1 MHNRQLCVLFV
12 VHFNFFILL
21 KKYAVYDTLKV
32 CRLFY
37 KNLFTGDEKMLK
49 RLDLSAFKK
58 IYDKSAIAFAVI
70 NLIRNAEGVVYD
82 FSYEYV
88 NQAMA
93 DIDGI
98 KVSDIAG
105 KRYSSLYKKYPPKTT
120 LKNLSDVADNGTA
133 GSSQEYWNE
142 AGLSVSMQYA
152 YVSEDTVSVSVIG
165 ISNIEQMKN
174 QNAQLVNKIP
184 GGVVIIEVTDT
195 IHFYHCNDWYHT
207 TLGYTAEE
215 FECLQKED
223 ENAGIHP
230 EDIEILKDSIA
241 ECFSSK
247 RTDTLTLRVAHKNG
261 TYKYLCL
268 NTVVVGKTHNKL
280 TLYGMYTDVDKH
292 IRLTNKLAYVNAEMD
307 NMIASIPGG
316 ISKYVLTEE
325 GTLKRLYSSPGMA
338 ELVGK
343 TQEEY
348 ERDFDKDW
356 KENIYYADFP
366 IVQKKIVECIKTL
379 KSTEFTYRL
388 IHKDGSLVWV
398 TALVRVI
405 GEKDGRPLAHAVF
418 HAMTKSEILYQT
430 LLDNIDT
437 VTIVRD
443 VTNGEILYANKVA
456 SNFFGMTEKQLI
468 GNSYVDVMNANN
480 INYEDFEVDFENNVL
495 KEVISGGKCYNV
507 TAEKIVWNDRESIA
521 SFFTDIT
528 DSYNAR
534 QELQGDK
541 DKLDDIVSK
550 IPLGIVVFKL
560 DKDDVIYVEH
570 CNDSICEKIK
580 IDKNDI
586 VYGEFKNL
594 TLPFEFYKEDISVIL
609 KSFEIA
615 KKQQE
620 PYFYDFR
627 IIYDDGRISWFTASF
642 QSVPQ
647 DDGSFLI
654 YSGFIDITE
663 QKTLEEKLV
672 LNAKEMRE
680 SVVKLQES
688 QERLNAVS
696 RRAEL
701 FYWEIELES
710 GDVTALFTREDSPS
724 GNLKNEGFATDFIIS
739 EDLEYFRLM
748 TGLATSGKEE
758 HLTFDVRVGE
768 NIEKSEWFRITYDVI
783 KDDEDKAVSL
793 LGLAQN
799 VNELKLE
806 QRRLDEEIENLETAT
821 QKRDVLSTMR
831 INLTDNCVESYS
843 SKPETELDV
852 QVGDKYTDVL
862 EKIASHTVLSTG
874 YEEVF
879 KQQSLE
885 KLLLSFENGEKVISV
900 DYQIETFDN
909 ASCWV
914 NSSIRL
920 YRHPTTKKVMC
931 FMYCYDINDIHV
943 TKEIINK
950 VVEDGYEHISV
961 INVKNRKI
969 DLSIGDENSVTY
981 MKTNDVFDRS
991 LMNVFAKLGS
1001 DELAESGFDNCCL
1014 SNVIDELR
1022 ERDEFAYPFN
1032 ISKNEK
1038 KERKLFTYR
1047 WFDETKTKILL
1058 LVTDITDVYQQEIK
1072 RSEELA
1078 KALDTAVMANKSK
1091 TDFLSR
1097 MSHEIRT
1104 PMNAILGMSRLG
1116 EDIATEESVISY
1128 FKDINAS
1135 GNYLLGLINDI
1146 LDMSRIEQ
1154 GKMDIYNKYEEFT
1167 EIIRSVEVVIKP
1179 LAERKNVEF
1188 NIIKNGE
1195 APQWV
1200 YLDKL
1205 RAQQVYINILNN
1217 AVKFT
1222 ESGGKVE
1229 WEINSEMISNNTVK
1243 VTCKISD
1250 TGCGMSESFLERIFE
1265 PFAQEQNSLVN
1276 ARQGTG
1282 LGLAIAKSIVEK
1294 MGGTISVEST
1304 IGIGTTFTIEFIRN
1318 CKQINDKQNL
1328 NQEADDVKSI
1338 LEGKKVLLCE
1348 DHPLNTLVATRLLEK
1363 VGMTVEPAEN
1373 GKIGVEK
1380 FLQSQ
1385 ESEYAVVLMDIRMP
1399 VMDGL
1404 EAATKIRAL
1413 NRQDAKSVPII
1424 AMTANAF
1431 AEDKSLSKAA
1441 GMNEHLSKPIE
1452 PTVLYKTLSDY
1463 IK

>member
-1 MHNRQLCVLFV
+1 M
-12 VHFNFFILL
+12 ILL
-21 KKYAVYDTLKV
+21 KYMGFLQ
-32 CRLFY
+32 

-70 NLIRNAEGVVYD
+70 NLIRNVEGVVYD

-105 KRYSSLYKKYPPKTT
+105 KRYSSLYKKYPPKIT
-120 LKNLSDVADNGTA
+120 LKNLSEVADNGTA

-268 NTVVVGKTHNKL
+268 NTVVVGKSTNKL

-615 KKQQE
+615 KEQQE

-758 HLTFDVRVGE
+758 HLTFDVRVGA
-768 NIEKSEWFRITYDVI
+768 NIEKCEWFRITYDVI

-843 SKPETELDV
+843 SKL
-852 QVGDKYTDVL
+852 
-862 EKIASHTVLSTG
+862 
-874 YEEVF
+874 
-879 KQQSLE
+879 
-885 KLLLSFENGEKVISV
+885 
-900 DYQIETFDN
+900 
-909 ASCWV
+909 
-914 NSSIRL
+914 R
-920 YRHPTTKKVMC
+920 
-931 FMYCYDINDIHV
+931 V
-943 TKEIINK
+943 TQ
-950 VVEDGYEHISV
+950 
-961 INVKNRKI
+961 
-969 DLSIGDENSVTY
+969 
-981 MKTNDVFDRS
+981 F
-991 LMNVFAKLGS
+991 
-1001 DELAESGFDNCCL
+1001 
-1014 SNVIDELR
+1014 
-1022 ERDEFAYPFN
+1022 
-1032 ISKNEK
+1032 
-1038 KERKLFTYR
+1038 
-1047 WFDETKTKILL
+1047 
-1058 LVTDITDVYQQEIK
+1058 
-1072 RSEELA
+1072 
-1078 KALDTAVMANKSK
+1078 
-1091 TDFLSR
+1091 
-1097 MSHEIRT
+1097 
-1104 PMNAILGMSRLG
+1104 
-1116 EDIATEESVISY
+1116 
-1128 FKDINAS
+1128 
-1135 GNYLLGLINDI
+1135 
-1146 LDMSRIEQ
+1146 
-1154 GKMDIYNKYEEFT
+1154 
-1167 EIIRSVEVVIKP
+1167 
-1179 LAERKNVEF
+1179 
-1188 NIIKNGE
+1188 
-1195 APQWV
+1195 
-1200 YLDKL
+1200 
-1205 RAQQVYINILNN
+1205 
-1217 AVKFT
+1217 
-1222 ESGGKVE
+1222 
-1229 WEINSEMISNNTVK
+1229 
-1243 VTCKISD
+1243 
-1250 TGCGMSESFLERIFE
+1250 
-1265 PFAQEQNSLVN
+1265 
-1276 ARQGTG
+1276 
-1282 LGLAIAKSIVEK
+1282 
-1294 MGGTISVEST
+1294 
-1304 IGIGTTFTIEFIRN
+1304 
-1318 CKQINDKQNL
+1318 
-1328 NQEADDVKSI
+1328 
-1338 LEGKKVLLCE
+1338 
-1348 DHPLNTLVATRLLEK
+1348 
-1363 VGMTVEPAEN
+1363 
-1373 GKIGVEK
+1373 
-1380 FLQSQ
+1380 
-1385 ESEYAVVLMDIRMP
+1385 
-1399 VMDGL
+1399 
-1404 EAATKIRAL
+1404 
-1413 NRQDAKSVPII
+1413 
-1424 AMTANAF
+1424 
-1431 AEDKSLSKAA
+1431 
-1441 GMNEHLSKPIE
+1441 
-1452 PTVLYKTLSDY
+1452 
-1463 IK
+1463 